1 MSFWNRL
8 VERFRAGE
16 GEEIDWEA
24 LLIEADLGV
33 KLATEWVDDLKD
45 KGLSRTPER
54 AEKLLREKMTGLVR
68 IPPPLP
74 IKQKPEVILL
84 IGVNGSG
91 KTTTA
96 AKLAARAKQESK
108 SVHLGAADTFRAAAT
123 EQLEAWGAPCLEIP
137 GDELRPPS
145 TDPAAVAV
153 KSLFAAQEAK
163 ADLLIIDTAGRQAN
177 KRNLLLELQK
187 IKRSL
192 QKKAE
197 SVPHHTWLV
206 ADGTTGSGVLAQ
218 AKEFH
223 EAVGLTGLIVTKLDG
238 SARGGMVAAVRAEI
252 GLPTYYVGRG
262 EKSEDL
268 KRFGMRRSSSR
279 ASSRIDGT
287 RGDSRPTI
295 RGYSLRMSDERFLRR
310 ALDLA
315 QLGSGL
321 TFPNPRVGA
330 VLVHGGKIIGEGFHL
345 RVGNARTRKCT
356 PSPMRKSTATAS
368 RARRSTSRS
377 SRAPRRDA
385 RRPARA

>member
-54 AEKLLREKMTGLVR
+54 AEKLLREKMIALVR

-96 AKLAARAKQESK
+96 AKLAARAKQEGK

-123 EQLEAWGAPCLEIP
+123 EQLEAWGARLEIP
-137 GDELRPPS
+137 VTTAPQG

-153 KSLFAAQEAK
+153 KSLFAALEAK
-163 ADLLIIDTAGRQAN
+163 ADLLVIDTAGRQAN

-238 SARGGMVAAVRAEI
+238 SARGGMVAAVRAEV
-252 GLPTYYVGRG
+252 GLPTYYLGRG
-262 EKSEDL
+262 EKPEDL
-268 KRFGMRRSSSR
+268 KRF
-279 ASSRIDGT
+279 A
-287 RGDSRPTI
+287 
-295 RGYSLRMSDERFLRR
+295 
-310 ALDLA
+310 A
-315 QLGSGL
+315 
-321 TFPNPRVGA
+321 
-330 VLVHGGKIIGEGFHL
+330 GEF
-345 RVGNARTRKCT
+345 VEAFF
-356 PSPMRKSTATAS
+356 A
-368 RARRSTSRS
+368 
-377 SRAPRRDA
+377 D
-385 RRPARA
+385 

>member
-8 VERFRAGE
+8 VERFREGD

-33 KLATEWVDDLKD
+33 KLATEWVDELKD
-45 KGLSRTPER
+45 KGLTRSPER
-54 AEKLLREKMTGLVR
+54 AEKILREKMANLVR

-96 AKLAARAKQESK
+96 AKLAWRAKNDGK
-108 SVHLGAADTFRAAAT
+108 SVQLGAADTFRAAAT
-123 EQLEAWGAPCLEIP
+123 EQLEAWGARLEIP
-137 GDELRPPS
+137 VTSAPS
-145 TDPAAVAV
+145 GTDPAAVAV

-163 ADLLIIDTAGRQAN
+163 SDLLIIDTAGRQAN

-197 SVPHHTWLV
+197 GVPHHTWLV

-238 SARGGMVAAVRAEI
+238 SALGGMVAAVRAEV
-252 GLPTYYVGRG
+252 GLPTYYLGRG
-262 EKSEDL
+262 EKPEDL
-268 KRFGMRRSSSR
+268 KRFS
-279 ASSRIDGT
+279 AA
-287 RGDSRPTI
+287 
-295 RGYSLRMSDERFLRR
+295 EFVE
-310 ALDLA
+310 AFFA
-315 QLGSGL
+315 
-321 TFPNPRVGA
+321 
-330 VLVHGGKIIGEGFHL
+330 E
-345 RVGNARTRKCT
+345 
-356 PSPMRKSTATAS
+356 
-368 RARRSTSRS
+368 
-377 SRAPRRDA
+377 
-385 RRPARA
+385 